1 MPVLLRELP
10 RANDM
15 GTLHTHA
22 MTPIDESN
30 LYRKWCVPAAL
41 INALASVTL
50 MSDDDVDELAQYDPP
65 TSVFTH
71 WPMVLF
77 PAYLVPFSIILHITM
92 IRALLANRRRARDEH
107 TSVAASA
114 MTASG

>member
-1 MPVLLRELP
+1 
-10 RANDM
+10 M

-50 MSDDDVDELAQYDPP
+50 MSDDDVDELAGERWVERPCFARP
-65 TSVFTH
+65 LEGARELSAATSSPSRYEIGWATKT
-71 WPMVLF
+71 LASDGF
-77 PAYLVPFSIILHITM
+77 PEAMKF
-92 IRALLANRRRARDEH
+92 LAARLGC
-107 TSVAASA
+107 SPGS
-114 MTASG
+114 SQR

>member
-10 RANDM
+10 WANDM

-50 MSDDDVDELAQYDPP
+50 MSDDDVDELAQYRP
-65 TSVFTH
+65 TDVGVHPLADGPVSGL
-71 WPMVLF
+71 PG
-77 PAYLVPFSIILHITM
+77 
-92 IRALLANRRRARDEH
+92 ALLDHPAHHHDPG
-107 TSVAASA
+107 AAGKPQA
-114 MTASG
+114 CAG